1 MPTAPG
7 PSPVMAPAMMNTG
20 VAPVGASSPAAPVAQ
35 TPAPQQAPA
44 PVPSP
49 TPFENLPEIKHLEPP
64 GPEYSAVPTMPVGP
78 ARGTPASFALKASK
92 GKAQTVY
99 MLGVGLALVVL
110 ASALP
115 ALGHLN
121 IVQAPGWARG
131 VFLLAALQL
140 VYVAWMM
147 ALPDW
152 STVWVGM
159 WLFAVVAALY
169 AMILMIVV
177 YTAPGKPMMLS
188 LDDVRQTAKGWSAI
202 MVLLMGLMSYVCG
215 RVSMSWRKAFELA
228 KAKRPAAA
236 AAR

>member
-1 MPTAPG
+1 M
-7 PSPVMAPAMMNTG
+7 
-20 VAPVGASSPAAPVAQ
+20 
-35 TPAPQQAPA
+35 A
-44 PVPSP
+44 PVPLAQVPAPTIPAPSP
-49 TPFENLPEIKHLEPP
+49 SPKPFENLPEIKHLEAP
-64 GPEYSAVPTMPVGP
+64 GPEYSAVPTPLPNVKL
-78 ARGTPASFALKASK
+78 GTVASNALKANK
-92 GKAQTVY
+92 GKTQTVY

-121 IVQAPGWARG
+121 IVEAPGWARA

-140 VYVAWMM
+140 VYIAWMM

-169 AMILMIVV
+169 AMVLMIVTF
-177 YTAPGKPMMLS
+177 TAPGKPMMLS
-188 LDDVRQTAKGWSAI
+188 LYDVQQTAKGWSAI
-202 MVLLMGLMSYVCG
+202 MVLLMGLMSYMCG

-228 KAKRPAAA
+228 KAKRPSGAT
-236 AAR
+236 R